1 MKTMTGKVTLS
12 DIAKAAGVAVGT
24 VHKALNDQKGVK
36 SEKRAE
42 IKALAEEMGYRERT
56 NQLKEKNVLALFPS
70 PQKEDSYFYQYIWKG
85 IDKRASELSGK
96 GLNIIR
102 ETFDG
107 TIEDQLA
114 KLEKLLEEKR
124 DILDGL
130 VTIIWDENRFLDII
144 EKYAESGIK
153 VFTVSADAPFSRR
166 FASVI
171 INHYRTGKLAAEYL
185 GSVIN
190 GSGKVIITG
199 TRRDIGSHS
208 QIVRGFFNQMSMS
221 NPDIQIIELY
231 ETKSHPEKLV
241 ETLSDFLS
249 GFPDIKGIYINNART
264 TALIGSFLSHSKY
277 KNQLKIVGSELF
289 KESVNL
295 MKQEVF
301 CALID
306 QQPFKQGYEG
316 IELAYETL
324 VLESK
329 IDTMN
334 YIDNNLYLLNNLPS
348 DREL

>member
-1 MKTMTGKVTLS
+1 MVGKVTLN

-24 VHKALNDQKGVK
+24 VHKALNDQKGVN

-42 IKALAEEMGYRERT
+42 IKALAEELGYRERSA
-56 NQLKEKNVLALFPS
+56 KIREKNVVALFPA
-70 PQKEDSYFYQYIWKG
+70 PKGDDSYFYQYIWKG
-85 IDKRASELSGK
+85 IDRRASELRGK
-96 GLNIIR
+96 GLNLIK

-107 TIEDQLA
+107 TMEDQLA
-114 KLEKLLEEKR
+114 KLNSILEESG
-124 DILDGL
+124 DSLSGL
-130 VTIIWDENRFLDII
+130 VTIIWDENMFLDII
-144 EKYAESGIK
+144 EKYDEKGIK
-153 VFTVSADAPFSRR
+153 VFTVSADAPFSHR

-241 ETLSDFLS
+241 ETLSDFLE

-264 TALIGSFLSHSKY
+264 TALIGSFLAHSKY

-289 KESVNL
+289 KDSINL

-306 QQPFKQGYEG
+306 QQPFQQGYEG
-316 IELAYETL
+316 IDLAYETL
-324 VLESK
+324 VLGNK
-329 IDTMN
+329 IETMN
-334 YIDNNLYLLNNLPS
+334 YINNKLYLFNNLPS
-348 DREL
+348 EKEL